1 MLIVAGY
8 LNVAPEDRAAYLAS
22 CRAVVELARRTPG
35 CHDFSLAG
43 DPLDTG
49 RVNVFEA
56 WETTDAVEAFRGSG
70 PDETQSSMTISA
82 VIRQYEVESVTDLSG

>member
-1 MLIVAGY
+1 MSPLRIGLRISKA
-8 LNVAPEDRAAYLAS
+8 VAPSSSWPAAP
-22 CRAVVELARRTPG
+22 RG
-35 CHDFSLAG
+35 CHDFSLAA

-70 PDETQSSMTISA
+70 PDDTQSSMIISA